1 MQQHTPTFYQSSS
14 SSSGDSS
21 HNDDITYGGDNVKL
35 IRPPQQLAKQ
45 VGGIASHKYP
55 VLAYE
60 QYILKPLRLASRRCS
75 SCNVSVEVK
84 RTTTNT
90 VKESTQ
96 NNIQEQP
103 TLTDY
108 KDSVRDK
115 TKAYRGIREVAF
127 YETLHFASTLGST
140 SDILSYI
147 EHKSLLSNLGYF
159 DSTALSLA
167 YYARDPVVTS
177 SVQSYTQSLH
187 ALANEVQALKQLSA
201 FTSSYFGVVDLEILN
216 DIERS
221 NTSSGLQQYNIMQ
234 KPHLLLQNLTAPF
247 RRPNIIDIKM
257 GTQTYEPYAPASK
270 QKREVAKYP
279 QQAEIGFRIVG
290 MRVHNDPSSESDD
303 GSDGEYKCWD
313 KSFGVKLRTRNDVIH
328 AFMTFFKCNDAQ
340 NVSNTRH
347 VLKSVIKQLTR
358 IKQWFEEENSTLA
371 FYASSILIVYEDCRG
386 APQLDVTTSRN
397 SFQDPVLKM
406 IDFAHVCR
414 HTGGDLGYLKGICS
428 LLGIL
433 NEIHKSIAL

>member
-1 MQQHTPTFYQSSS
+1 M
-14 SSSGDSS
+14 
-21 HNDDITYGGDNVKL
+21 
-35 IRPPQQLAKQ
+35 IRPPKQLTTKQ
-45 VGGIASHKYP
+45 VGGIAQHKHP
-55 VLAYE
+55 VLTFDK
-60 QYILKPLRLASRRCS
+60 YILKPLRLAVCRRSS
-75 SCNVSVEVK
+75 SCNVSVEEK
-84 RTTTNT
+84 RTTTNA
-90 VKESTQ
+90 VRESTQ
-96 NNIQEQP
+96 NNIKEQS
-103 TLTDY
+103 TSTDY
-108 KDSVRDK
+108 KDGVRDK
-115 TKAYRGIREVAF
+115 TKAYRGVREVAF
-127 YETLHFASTLGST
+127 YETLHFASTLSST

-147 EHKSLLSNLGYF
+147 AHKSLLSNLGYF

-201 FTSSYFGVVDLEILN
+201 FTSSYFGVVDLEMLLN
-216 DIERS
+216 DKDRR
-221 NTSSGLQQYNIMQ
+221 NTSSGLQQHTMQ

-247 RRPNIIDIKM
+247 HRPNIIDIKM
-257 GTQTYEPYAPASK
+257 GTQTYEPYAPVSK

-290 MRVHNDPSSESDD
+290 MRVHNDGSLSDD

-313 KSFGVKLRTRNDVIH
+313 KSFGVKLRTRNDLIH
-328 AFMTFFKCNDAQ
+328 AFMTFFNCNDTQ
-340 NVSNTRH
+340 NVPNTRH
-347 VLKSVIKQLTR
+347 VLTSVIKQLTQ

-371 FYASSILIVYEDCRG
+371 FYASSILIVYDDSSG
-386 APQLDVTTSRN
+386 DASQLDMTTSRN

-414 HTGGDLGYLKGICS
+414 HTGGDVGYLKGICS

-433 NEIHKSIAL
+433 NEIHKSLTL

>member
-1 MQQHTPTFYQSSS
+1 M
-14 SSSGDSS
+14 
-21 HNDDITYGGDNVKL
+21 
-35 IRPPQQLAKQ
+35 
-45 VGGIASHKYP
+45 
-55 VLAYE
+55 
-60 QYILKPLRLASRRCS
+60 RLASRRCS

-84 RTTTNT
+84 RTTTNA
-90 VKESTQ
+90 VKEPTQ

-127 YETLHFASTLGST
+127 YETLHFASTLSST

-167 YYARDPVVTS
+167 YYARDSVVTP
-177 SVQSYTQSLH
+177 SVQSYTRSLH

-216 DIERS
+216 DKDRR
-221 NTSSGLQQYNIMQ
+221 NTSSGPQQYNIMR

-247 RRPNIIDIKM
+247 HRPNIIDIKM
-257 GTQTYEPYAPASK
+257 GTQTYEPNAPVSK

-290 MRVHNDPSSESDD
+290 MRVHNNDPSSESDD

-328 AFMTFFKCNDAQ
+328 AFMTFFNCNNAQ
-340 NVSNTRH
+340 NVPNTRH
-347 VLKSVIKQLTR
+347 VLTSVIKQLTR

-371 FYASSILIVYEDCRG
+371 FYASSILIVYDDSRG
-386 APQLDVTTSRN
+386 APQLDMTTSRRN

-433 NEIHKSIAL
+433 NEIHKSKTL